1 MMEAAKTLQGVSE
14 CECFGFVVRPP
25 WAIVSSNAHYFL
37 VVVIQDHEPTGAMAI
52 LGASV
57 ELDVNMG
64 SFGETGTNW
73 EVNWLAQRG
82 FSGLHIFQRVI

>member
-25 WAIVSSNAHYFL
+25 RAIVSSNAYYFL
-37 VVVIQDHEPTGAMAI
+37 VVVIQDHEPTSAVAI
-52 LGASV
+52 LGATV
-57 ELDVNMG
+57 ELDMNVG
-64 SFGETGTNW
+64 SFGESGTDW
-73 EVNWLAQRG
+73 EVNRLTQRG